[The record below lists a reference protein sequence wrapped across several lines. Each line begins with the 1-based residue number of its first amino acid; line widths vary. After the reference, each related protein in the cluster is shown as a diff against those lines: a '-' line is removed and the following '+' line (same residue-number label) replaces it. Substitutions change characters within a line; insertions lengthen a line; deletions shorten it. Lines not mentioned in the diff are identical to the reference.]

1 MIFNAFWTILLGII
15 GGIVSSLIVSRVFLI
30 LVEYRRQFK
39 FVDSIIRR
47 LGAISAYLQS
57 AQSILKVSYDQD
69 VEIQKEMKEKGYRCE
84 MEYYAA
90 HADTDWISKKDVL
103 DVFQKQI
110 NKTAQS
116 IDDDLRNNPVED
128 VQLHKLIRSIITYVH
143 KVASNKE
150 FTFSCISQFEKDEQD
165 VLKQYDECQKMS
177 GRKLVKQ
184 IIKDRIMIIL
194 SIIVAVLI
202 AGTILAFFLNI

>member
-1 MIFNAFWTILLGII
+1 M
-15 GGIVSSLIVSRVFLI
+15 
-30 LVEYRRQFK
+30 
-39 FVDSIIRR
+39 
-47 LGAISAYLQS
+47 
-57 AQSILKVSYDQD
+57 
-69 VEIQKEMKEKGYRCE
+69 
-84 MEYYAA
+84 
-90 HADTDWISKKDVL
+90 
-103 DVFQKQI
+103 
-110 NKTAQS
+110 
-116 IDDDLRNNPVED
+116 
-128 VQLHKLIRSIITYVH
+128 
-143 KVASNKE
+143 ASNKE